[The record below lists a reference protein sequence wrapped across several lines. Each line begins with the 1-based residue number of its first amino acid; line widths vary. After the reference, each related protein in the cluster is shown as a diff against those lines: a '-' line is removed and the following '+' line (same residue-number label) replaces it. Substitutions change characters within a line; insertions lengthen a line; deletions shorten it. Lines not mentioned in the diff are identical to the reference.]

1 MLMSPCR
8 RIARCPGDL
17 FWVGSGTDGDGDVM
31 AQRVEGVDRRGFVTA
46 QSGVEDAACGF
57 HDTFAGLSNDLV
69 DGGLWG
75 RGHGCPTGDVAK

>member
-8 RIARCPGDL
+8 RIARCGGNL
-17 FWVGSGTDGDGDVM
+17 FWVGSGTDRDGDVM
-31 AQRVEGVDRRGFVTA
+31 AQRVEGVYCRVLVA
-46 QSGVEDAACGF
+46 VQSGVEDAACCF

-75 RGHGCPTGDVAK
+75 RGHGCPAGDVAE